1 MLIEGGAAV
10 KLRIRHLAGLAF
22 IAMACAIGFVHAGPN
37 ARADFGSW
45 AVDPTSPGPD
55 LPPLGRSLFDHLV
68 TESIGGSRAY
78 SVPFPLSALIDRIQ
92 ARLGQQEYSGG
103 TRVVMIP
110 MGRSLQRMAAA
121 PDFFKYPRIVLA
133 VTGEPATSEHD
144 AGALLKD
151 RLYLGYVEK
160 TGVLE
165 VISYNEA
172 AGRFEFQLVKDYR
185 AGAQPNVFYANR
197 AICTACHQNHAPI
210 FSKAIWG
217 ESNANGRVAQ
227 LLRSQRSD
235 FNLSGLANIDFPDD
249 IEKATVRA
257 NALVTLQTVWQQ
269 GCSDPHNRA
278 QSQRCRA
285 AAFTAVLQYGLSGGQ
300 DFDSA
305 SPGYQSDFVSTFGR
319 VWRERWPQG
328 LSVAQPDLPDRNPL
342 GGVTSPYGSGVS
354 DEVSLDWIAA
364 SHVSAEL
371 DPLNPRPAREIWR
384 FGGAMDT
391 SRFIAGWA
399 KFFAD
404 DDFRALDSHLL
415 ESGGSPE
422 VRRTVVHA
430 QCAGERDASG
440 ANGFKLQCAS
450 DPAAAGG
457 GNLGGRFD
465 ASGGVRMDWL
475 NLGPVGQMREVL
487 FDRGAGR
494 RVGSEY
500 VLRAVP
506 MKKKGLEPRLR
517 DGRALESV
525 EIRWSVG
532 TPDAK
537 RSNRIEA
544 RLELILRDDFALA
557 RQAVDRLLAQQRA
570 LFDELPLARA
580 KLMPAL
586 FSELGMAQRSWCCID
601 DDEMPALALDP
612 PEVSASAIQK
622 PELQPFFRYC
632 ATCHLTHER
641 FPPNFLSGSASQ
653 VTENLRQCGPRILV
667 RLSAWHTPVGQRVKS
682 PMPPALALQTLGT
695 TAQRLPASEELELL
709 LSYVERLSR
718 TEGKPADAA
727 KLLKDGYE
735 ALPPCLP
742 AAN

>member
-1 MLIEGGAAV
+1 M
-10 KLRIRHLAGLAF
+10 
-22 IAMACAIGFVHAGPN
+22 
-37 ARADFGSW
+37 
-45 AVDPTSPGPD
+45 
-55 LPPLGRSLFDHLV
+55 
-68 TESIGGSRAY
+68 
-78 SVPFPLSALIDRIQ
+78 PFPFSALVDRIQ
-92 ARLGQQEYSGG
+92 TRLGQQEYSGG

-110 MGRSLQRMAAA
+110 MGRSLQRAAAA

-185 AGAQPNVFYANR
+185 AGAQPKVFYANR

-305 SPGYQSDFVSTFGR
+305 SPGYQSDFVSTFGQ

-328 LSVAQPDLPDRNPL
+328 LSVAQPDLPDRNPF
-342 GGVTSPYGSGVS
+342 GGVTSPYGSGAS

-384 FGGAMDT
+384 FAGAMDT

-404 DDFRALDSHLL
+404 DDFRALDSLL
-415 ESGGSPE
+415 LQRGGGTE
-422 VRRTVVHA
+422 VQRTAIHA
-430 QCAGERDASG
+430 QCAAVLDGSG
-440 ANGFKLQCAS
+440 ANGLKLQCTS
-450 DPAAAGG
+450 DNTAAHGVD
-457 GNLGGRFD
+457 LGGRFD
-465 ASGGVRMDWL
+465 ADGGSRIDWL
-475 NLGPVGQMREVL
+475 NLRSAGQIREVL
-487 FDRGAGR
+487 FERGVVR

-500 VLRAVP
+500 VLRALP
-506 MKKKGLEPRLR
+506 MKKKGLERRLR
-517 DGRALESV
+517 DGRVLETI
-525 EIRWSVG
+525 EIRWPVG
-532 TPDAK
+532 TPEAK
-537 RSNRIEA
+537 RSNPIEA
-544 RLELILRDDFALA
+544 RLEVILRDDFALA
-557 RQAVDRLLAQQRA
+557 RRAVDRLLAQQPA
-570 LFDELPLARA
+570 LFNEAPLARA
-580 KLMPAL
+580 SLMPAL
-586 FSELGMAQRSWCCID
+586 FSELGMAERSWCCVD
-601 DDEMPALALDP
+601 DTEMPAPALDP
-612 PEVSASAIQK
+612 PEVSVSAMQK

-653 VTENLRQCGPRILV
+653 VTENLRQCAPRILV
-667 RLSAWHTPVGQRVKS
+667 RLSAWYTPVGQRVKS

-695 TAQRLPASEELELL
+695 TAQRLAASEELELL
-709 LSYVERLSR
+709 RSYVERLSQA
-718 TEGKPADAA
+718 EGKPSDAG
-727 KLLKDGYE
+727 KSLKDGYE